1 MRHQKLIWQ
10 IFPANIIIT
19 FLAML
24 AVTWYSTTSLHDF
37 YINELE
43 IDLKARAVLI
53 ANMVSKAISRNQVES
68 LRDFCVETG
77 RASETRITVVDSAGK
92 VIADSNENPDNM
104 DNHANR
110 PEIREARQN
119 QTGTS
124 IRYSHTLDQN
134 MIYVAVTLPLV
145 EAGEKQQGDSPATP
159 PILRMSVPLTS
170 IDKILQSIQ
179 LKIALG
185 VIPVICVAAF
195 ITFFVSRLISMPLDK
210 MRRTAERF
218 SKGDFSRKMADSL
231 NLKASSEVVAL
242 AGAMDNMAGQL
253 NERIQT
259 IVEQRNELEIV
270 FSSMREALIA
280 VDSQG
285 RIVNFNR
292 ASAEMFGIDPGQCHG
307 RLLPEI
313 VRNID
318 LQRLVEK
325 ILESGLPSEE
335 EICLQ
340 DDSSTR
346 YLRVNGV
353 PLLDSTGGKTGALL
367 VMSDVTHLRRLE
379 NVRRD
384 FVANVSHELKTPVTS
399 IRGYVETLLDGAL
412 DNRDDA
418 LRFLAVVQ
426 RQSEL
431 LSSIIDDLLTLSRI
445 EEKGEKEE
453 IALLVQNIKP
463 VLAEVIES
471 CRFKADEKNIK
482 LTLNCP
488 DNMEIKMNRIL
499 LKQAV
504 GNLVIN
510 AIKYSESGSEVIIRA
525 EEVDDGA
532 EQMVISVEDRGSG
545 IPSEH
550 LSRIFE
556 RFYRNDK
563 ARSRKLGGTG
573 LGLSI
578 VKHIVKAHGGV
589 VNVQSEV
596 NQGTVFFIRLPR
608 SESAGGQDSSSV

>member
-24 AVTWYSTTSLHDF
+24 AVTWYSSVSLHDF

-43 IDLKARAVLI
+43 IGLKARAVLI
-53 ANMVSKAISRNQVES
+53 ADMVGRAITLNKIDS
-68 LRDFCVETG
+68 LRDFCVKAG
-77 RASETRITVVDSAGK
+77 RASETRITVVNPVGK
-92 VIADSNENPDNM
+92 VIADSNEDPDNM
-104 DNHANR
+104 DNHSNR

-119 QTGTS
+119 KTGAS

-134 MIYVAVTLPLV
+134 MIYVAVTIPSATT
-145 EAGEKQQGDSPATP
+145 EEKLHGNDPATP
-159 PILRMSVPLTS
+159 SVLRMSVPLTS
-170 IDKILQSIQ
+170 IDKILQSIR
-179 LKIALG
+179 LKIAMG

-218 SKGDFSRKMADSL
+218 SRGDFSRKMADSL
-231 NLKASSEVVAL
+231 TLKASSEVVAL

-280 VDSQG
+280 VDGQG
-285 RIVNFNR
+285 RIVNFNN
-292 ASAEMFGIDPGQCHG
+292 ASAEMFEADPAQCHG
-307 RLLPEI
+307 RHLPEI
-313 VRNID
+313 IRNID

-325 ILESGLPSEE
+325 ILESGLPGEE
-335 EICLQ
+335 EICLG
-340 DDSSTR
+340 DGVSAR
-346 YLRVNGV
+346 YLHVNGV
-353 PLLDSTGGKTGALL
+353 PLRDSTGRKTGGLL
-367 VMSDVTHLRRLE
+367 VISDITHTRRLE

-412 DNRDDA
+412 DNHDDA

-445 EEKGEKEE
+445 EEKGEKEK
-453 IALLVQNIKP
+453 IALQVQNIKP
-463 VLAEVIES
+463 VLVEVVES

-482 LTLNCP
+482 LVLNCP
-488 DNMEIKMNRIL
+488 DNIEIKMNNTL
-499 LKQAV
+499 FKQAV

-510 AIKYSESGSEVIIRA
+510 AIKYSEAGSEVIIRA

-545 IPSEH
+545 IPGEH

-589 VNVQSEV
+589 VDVQSEV
-596 NQGTVFFIRLPR
+596 NRGTVFFIRLPG
-608 SESAGGQDSSSV
+608 SVSAGGQDSSSA